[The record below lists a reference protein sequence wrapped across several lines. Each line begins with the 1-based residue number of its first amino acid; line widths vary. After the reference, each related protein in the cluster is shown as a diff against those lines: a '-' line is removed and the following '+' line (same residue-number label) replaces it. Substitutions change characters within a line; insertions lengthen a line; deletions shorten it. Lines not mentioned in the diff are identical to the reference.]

1 MRLRAMHKSN
11 YDYEENPQG
20 IRLQDERFNRN
31 IEVVFSIIDDEI
43 TQKGNVKI
51 LEIGCGVNV

>member
-1 MRLRAMHKSN
+1 MHKSN